1 MYKCLHCGYEFDQP
15 TNRYNLTVKQHDE
28 EGFCPNCGSVDF
40 EEAEQCDICGEWHAA
55 DYLRGGVCEKCR
67 ERDDPREAYAYG
79 SARKSCVEL
88 NGFLAYAYSAQEIE
102 AALWQDLMSS
112 RPALVKEYA
121 NKYITDDIGDF
132 AEWLKE
138 EKQ

>member
-1 MYKCLHCGYEFDQP
+1 
-15 TNRYNLTVKQHDE
+15 
-28 EGFCPNCGSVDF
+28 
-40 EEAEQCDICGEWHAA
+40 
-55 DYLRGGVCEKCR
+55 VCEKCC

-79 SARKSCVEL
+79 ADRKECVEL

-102 AALWQDLMSS
+102 AALWKDLMSS
-112 RPALVKEYA
+112 RPSLVKEYA

-138 EKQ
+138 EKEE